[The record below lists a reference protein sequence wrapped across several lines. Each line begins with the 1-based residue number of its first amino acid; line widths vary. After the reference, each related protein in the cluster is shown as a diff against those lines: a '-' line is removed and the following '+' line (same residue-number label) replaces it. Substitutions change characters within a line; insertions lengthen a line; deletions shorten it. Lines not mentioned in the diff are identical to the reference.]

1 MPNAF
6 DGDPSTFWHTKNYT
20 TANFGNLKSGVG
32 IVLDLGSAQKV
43 GSVDLSFVG
52 NTKVEVRTAPD
63 GASSAPSTAEG
74 FTTQADG
81 SGSEVKLKLKKP
93 VTTRYVLVWLT
104 ELPLTDGEFRGQL
117 TEVKIMS

>member
-1 MPNAF
+1 MANAY

-20 TANFGNLKSGVG
+20 TAQFGNLKTGVG
-32 IVLDLGSAQKV
+32 IVLDLGSDQKV
-43 GSVDLSFVG
+43 SSVDLSFVG
-52 NTKVEVRTAPD
+52 DTKVEVRTAPA

-74 FTTQADG
+74 FTTQASDRG
-81 SGSEVKLKLKKP
+81 SDVKLKLTKQ

-117 TEVKIMS
+117 TEVKVMG